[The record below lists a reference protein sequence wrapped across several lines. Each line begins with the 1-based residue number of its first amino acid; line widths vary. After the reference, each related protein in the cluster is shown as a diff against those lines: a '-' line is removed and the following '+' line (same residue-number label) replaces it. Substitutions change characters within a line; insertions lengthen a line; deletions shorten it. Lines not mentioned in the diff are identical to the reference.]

1 MPRSQNNW
9 ASRQRQRFIEDYTI
23 TYGLINRQ
31 AITDY
36 FGVEKST
43 ASMDL
48 SAYIKAGGPIRR
60 ATRAE
65 NPAPMKTEIERG
77 IGAGRPKGVGG
88 YYVGTGAPGITGSTP
103 ERREA
108 WGLLPHGVVG
118 GHRGWLA
125 AIVGAYIAD
134 GKGDANPAAYF
145 GMTDREAFR
154 FPLDDYS
161 ADRAKVWEMFQ

>member
-1 MPRSQNNW
+1 MPRSNDNW
-9 ASRQRQRFIEDYTI
+9 ASRQRQRFIEDYTA
-23 TYGLINRQ
+23 TNGLINRQ

-43 ASMDL
+43 ASMDI

-88 YYVGTGAPGITGSTP
+88 YYVGTGGDGITGSTP
-103 ERREA
+103 ERRAA
-108 WGLLPHGVVG
+108 WGLLPHGVAG
-118 GHRGWLA
+118 GHRGWFA

-134 GKGDANPAAYF
+134 GGGAADPATYF
-145 GMTDREAFR
+145 GISEREAFR
-154 FPLDDYS
+154 FPLGDFD
-161 ADRAKVWEMFQ
+161 ADRAKVWGMFR